1 MEAFGG
7 LLANEPSSGGKKN
20 RLAEALKV
28 CTVIIS
34 SEIYVYVQE
43 KKKNRAR
50 QWKHVIIYSV
60 YSRSLKLFCPV
71 ARLFAKKKEGD
82 RINCLRSTYK
92 SPHCFH
98 VSMFPE
104 RERAVRGRPSVPG
117 SGPDGISKDM
127 TCHVRTWYYGLLIL
141 V

>member
-1 MEAFGG
+1 MEACYNIFRI
-7 LLANEPSSGGKKN
+7 LTIFKVVLSGGP
-20 RLAEALKV
+20 
-28 CTVIIS
+28 IIR
-34 SEIYVYVQE
+34 
-43 KKKNRAR
+43 K
-50 QWKHVIIYSV
+50 
-60 YSRSLKLFCPV
+60 
-71 ARLFAKKKEGD
+71 KKKEGD

-127 TCHVRTWYYGLLIL
+127 TCHLRTWYYGLLIL

>member
-7 LLANEPSSGGKKN
+7 LSCRPGEKKQVGGGIEGMYCNNIFRNLRVRSRK
-20 RLAEALKV
+20 
-28 CTVIIS
+28 
-34 SEIYVYVQE
+34 

-104 RERAVRGRPSVPG
+104 RERAVRGRQSVPG